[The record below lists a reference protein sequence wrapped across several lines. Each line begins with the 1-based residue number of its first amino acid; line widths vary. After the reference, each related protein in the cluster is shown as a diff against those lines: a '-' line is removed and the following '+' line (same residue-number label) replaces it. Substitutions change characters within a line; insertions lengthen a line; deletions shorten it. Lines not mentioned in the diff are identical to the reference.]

1 MNAIQKT
8 KLEYLFAILD
18 ANHNRILQL
27 DDFTNVAGRISD
39 QLGFGEQ
46 SKARL
51 DLNLKSYR
59 LFVQILADMGKQ
71 DISINSDEWLTF
83 FEYFQRTR
91 PKFIQ
96 RYIARVAN
104 YVFSLFDHNN
114 DQLISREEYINM
126 FKIYGLNEEFVHIG
140 FDKLD
145 QNNDQF
151 ISKDELMKGFY
162 EFFLSANEDAPGNWI
177 FGDWRS
183 KRAKVA

>member
-1 MNAIQKT
+1 MNTIQKA

-18 ANHNRILQL
+18 ANQNHILQL
-27 DDFTNVAGRISD
+27 DDFTNVAERISD
-39 QLGFGEQ
+39 QLGYDQQ

-71 DISINSDEWLTF
+71 DISINKDEWLTF

-91 PKFIQ
+91 PKFIH
-96 RYIARVAN
+96 RYISRVAN

-114 DQLISREEYINM
+114 DQLISKEEYTNM
-126 FKIYGLNEEFVHIG
+126 FKIYGLDEEFVHVG

-145 QNNDQF
+145 QNNDHY
-151 ISKDELMKGFY
+151 ISKEELMKGFY
-162 EFFLSANEDAPGNWI
+162 EFFLSANEEALGNWI

-183 KRAKVA
+183 KRVKVA